1 MQPFTTL
8 RAIAAP
14 YFEADIDTDKIIPH
28 RYLRKPLSAG
38 YRNFLFYNERFTPE
52 GTVKPDFVLH
62 RAPYDRAQ
70 VLVAGRNFGGGSTR
84 EGAVY
89 ALADFGFRAL
99 IAPSFGD
106 IFHANCLQN
115 GVLPVVLPDA
125 VIAALAK
132 HLVEQPGAEVTIDL
146 PTQTVTMPDGS
157 SHAFELDPVRKDQL
171 LRGLD
176 DIGITLTDAGLIEAF
191 EAQYHRRLHWLG
203 DGRTAKT

>member
-62 RAPYDRAQ
+62 RPPYDRAQ
-70 VLVAGRNFGGGSTR
+70 VLVAGRNFGGGSPR

-125 VIAALAK
+125 VIAGLAK

-203 DGRTAKT
+203 GSRT